1 MSAGLV
7 PSPNAPRACIIG
19 AGSSGLV
26 AVKALSDAGI
36 AFDCFEESDRVGGLW
51 VFGNANGRSAA
62 YRSLS
67 INTSRAR
74 MEYAD
79 FPMPPHYPDYPGH
92 AQIAS
97 YFEAYAARFDLH
109 RHIRFRTR
117 VERAAPGAHGGFD
130 VSLADGSRTHYDA
143 LIVANGHHWDPKL
156 PEPLPGTFDGV
167 SLHSSE
173 YVSPNEP
180 HALAGRRVVVVG
192 LGNSAVDIASE
203 LASASDAATV
213 WLSVRR
219 GAWVL
224 PKYVFGRPLDQ
235 LGVTPGFLPLRAR
248 QAISRWLYRAV
259 LGRIEAHGLPAPDHQ
274 IGNAHPTVSSDL
286 LPLLKAGRIRVK
298 PPLASFHGTHVA
310 FADGSR
316 EPVDAIV
323 YATGYNVTF
332 PFFDPSF
339 LSAPENELPLYF
351 RTLHPDIAGL
361 YFVGLAQPLGAIM
374 PIAEAQ
380 AKLIADALRGRYVP
394 PPRDEMRQSAEAERE
409 AVRLR
414 YVPSRRHT
422 MQVDFDEFMAALR
435 AEHARGKARVRA
447 S

>member
-1 MSAGLV
+1 MSAV
-7 PSPNAPRACIIG
+7 PSPRPESPRACIIG
-19 AGSSGLV
+19 AGSSGIV
-26 AVKALSDAGI
+26 AVKALAEAGVS
-36 AFDCFEESDRVGGLW
+36 FDCFEESDRIGGLW

-79 FPMPPHYPDYPGH
+79 FPMPRDYPDYPGH
-92 AQIAS
+92 AQIAA
-97 YFEAYAARFDLH
+97 YFEAYAARFDLF

-117 VERAAPGAHGGFD
+117 VEHAAPSAAGGFD
-130 VSLADGSRTHYDA
+130 VTLSDGTSARYAA

-156 PEPLPGTFDGV
+156 PEPPPGTFDGV
-167 SLHSSE
+167 SLHSSK
-173 YVSPNEP
+173 YVSPHEP

-203 LASASDAATV
+203 LARTSPSGEI

-235 LGVTPGFLPLRAR
+235 LGITPGFLPLRAR
-248 QAISRWLYRAV
+248 QAIARFLYRAV
-259 LGRIEAHGLPAPDHQ
+259 LGRVEAHGLPAPDHQ
-274 IGNAHPTVSSDL
+274 IGNAHPTVSSEL

-298 PPLASFHGTHVA
+298 PPIASFHGTHVG
-310 FADGSR
+310 FTDGSR
-316 EPVDAIV
+316 EAVDAIV
-323 YATGYNVTF
+323 YATGYNVSF

-339 LSAPENELPLYF
+339 VSAPENELPLYF
-351 RTLHPDIAGL
+351 RTLHPDIPGL
-361 YFVGLAQPLGAIM
+361 FFVGLAQPLGAIM

-380 AKLIADALRGRYVP
+380 AKLVADAIAGRYVP
-394 PPRDEMRQSAEAERE
+394 PPSVEMRQSADAERE
-409 AVRLR
+409 AVRRR

-435 AEHARGKARVRA
+435 QEHARGRA
-447 S
+447 QVTS